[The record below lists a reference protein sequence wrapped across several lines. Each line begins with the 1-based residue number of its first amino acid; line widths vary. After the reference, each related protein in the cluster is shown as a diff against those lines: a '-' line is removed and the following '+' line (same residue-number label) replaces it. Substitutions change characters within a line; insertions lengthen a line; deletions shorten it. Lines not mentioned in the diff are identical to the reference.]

1 MMIMEDLFIFSLPNP
16 SPTGFSV
23 KWSFLGNVRTNNIR
37 RMMGVV
43 TFGRGTSWLQFETSF
58 S

>member
-43 TFGRGTSWLQFETSF
+43 TFGRGTSWVATAPV
-58 S
+58 